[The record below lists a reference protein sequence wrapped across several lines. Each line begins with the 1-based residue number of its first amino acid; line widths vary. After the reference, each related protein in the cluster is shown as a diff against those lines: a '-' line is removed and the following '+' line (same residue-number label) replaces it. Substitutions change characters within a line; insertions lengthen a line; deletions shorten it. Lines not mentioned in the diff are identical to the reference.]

1 MLCAKGVEQTTL
13 RLPLEVASD
22 VRPGTPAA
30 VLTGPNFAHEIAA
43 GLPAAA
49 VVAASDTGLRE
60 AIAALLGTP
69 SFRLY
74 GNDDPI
80 GAQVGGAAKN
90 VIAIAAGAVI
100 GAGLGENARAALI
113 TRGLAELA
121 RLAMALGGRPET
133 VMGLSGLGDLLLTCT
148 GPTSRNYSLG
158 LALGRGEQLADVL
171 AARSAV
177 TEGVAT
183 APALVARAAGVD
195 LPICAAVAAL
205 LAGRTTLGRS
215 DRRPAGTAAAERMI
229 RGVLTV
235 GGWTMASRILGFARD
250 MLIAAILGAGPIAD
264 AFFVALKLPNLF
276 RRLFGEGAFNAA
288 FVPAFA
294 GMLAAE
300 GRPMARQFAA
310 ETFAVMAFWLGAL
323 TIVGEVFMPQMMAVL
338 APGFAATPAK
348 FALAVGLSRI
358 TFPYLLLICL
368 AALASGVLNGLDRFT
383 AASASYVLFNV
394 VSIACMLWLTP
405 YVPTAGHA
413 LSWGITV
420 SGVAQLGLLLWALH
434 RGGMG
439 LSLPRPRL
447 TPQIRVLLRRML
459 PGLIGA
465 GVTQLN
471 LAVDVIIASLL
482 PAGTVSVLY
491 YADRVQQLPLGV
503 IGTAVGTALLPL
515 LSRQVRG
522 GEAEAART
530 TLNRAIEYALFLT
543 LPAAVALIVSA
554 WPVMSA
560 LFGRGA
566 FDAENV
572 RLSSQSLAAYA
583 LGLPAFV
590 LVKVLAPAFFARGDT
605 ATPVKIGVAAVALN
619 LAMNVAF
626 MVPLQH
632 IGPAL
637 ATSLAAVFNVGWLG
651 ALLARR
657 GHLTLDTQLRQR
669 GVRIAAA
676 TLVMGA
682 ALWFVQQALFSV
694 PLHGIAR
701 IAALAELIVAGIAT
715 YGIAALLFGAIE
727 WRVCLRLVRYQNS
740 RRGAKPS

>member
-1 MLCAKGVEQTTL
+1 ML
-13 RLPLEVASD
+13 
-22 VRPGTPAA
+22 
-30 VLTGPNFAHEIAA
+30 
-43 GLPAAA
+43 
-49 VVAASDTGLRE
+49 
-60 AIAALLGTP
+60 
-69 SFRLY
+69 
-74 GNDDPI
+74 
-80 GAQVGGAAKN
+80 
-90 VIAIAAGAVI
+90 
-100 GAGLGENARAALI
+100 
-113 TRGLAELA
+113 
-121 RLAMALGGRPET
+121 
-133 VMGLSGLGDLLLTCT
+133 
-148 GPTSRNYSLG
+148 
-158 LALGRGEQLADVL
+158 
-171 AARSAV
+171 
-177 TEGVAT
+177 
-183 APALVARAAGVD
+183 
-195 LPICAAVAAL
+195 
-205 LAGRTTLGRS
+205 
-215 DRRPAGTAAAERMI
+215 

-300 GRPMARQFAA
+300 GRPAAHRFAE
-310 ETFAVMAFWLGAL
+310 ETFAVMAFWLGVL
-323 TIVGEVFMPQMMAVL
+323 TIAGELLMPQLMAVL
-338 APGFAATPAK
+338 APGFAATPEK
-348 FALAVGLSRI
+348 FALAITLSRI

-368 AALASGVLNGLDRFT
+368 AALVSGVLNGLDRFT

-413 LSWGITV
+413 LAWGVTA
-420 SGVAQLGLLLWALH
+420 SGVAQLGLLMWAL
-434 RGGMG
+434 RRAGMG
-439 LSLPRPRL
+439 LRLPRPRL

-459 PGLIGA
+459 PGLVGA

-482 PAGTVSVLY
+482 PAGTVSLLY

-515 LSRQVRG
+515 LSRQVRA
-522 GEAEAART
+522 GEAEASLD

-554 WPVMSA
+554 YPVMWT

-566 FDAENV
+566 FDAESA
-572 RLSSQSLAAYA
+572 RLSAQALAAYA

-590 LVKVLAPAFFARGDT
+590 LVKVLAPGFFARGDT

-632 IGPAL
+632 VGPAL
-637 ATSLAAVFNVGWLG
+637 ATSLAAIFNVGWLG
-651 ALLARR
+651 FALLRRRHLRLDAALRRRCARMMA
-657 GHLTLDTQLRQR
+657 
-669 GVRIAAA
+669 AAA
-676 TLVMGA
+676 TMGA
-682 ALWFVQQALFSV
+682 ALWLVQQALFRA
-694 PLHGIAR
+694 PLHGMER
-701 IAALAELIVAGIAT
+701 LAALAALVLAGLLA
-715 YGIAALLFGAIE
+715 YGAAVMLFGAAD
-727 WRVCLRLVRYQNS
+727 WRMLARLPGGAAFRRS
-740 RRGAKPS
+740 RS

>member
-1 MLCAKGVEQTTL
+1 
-13 RLPLEVASD
+13 
-22 VRPGTPAA
+22 
-30 VLTGPNFAHEIAA
+30 
-43 GLPAAA
+43 
-49 VVAASDTGLRE
+49 
-60 AIAALLGTP
+60 
-69 SFRLY
+69 
-74 GNDDPI
+74 
-80 GAQVGGAAKN
+80 
-90 VIAIAAGAVI
+90 
-100 GAGLGENARAALI
+100 
-113 TRGLAELA
+113 
-121 RLAMALGGRPET
+121 
-133 VMGLSGLGDLLLTCT
+133 
-148 GPTSRNYSLG
+148 
-158 LALGRGEQLADVL
+158 
-171 AARSAV
+171 
-177 TEGVAT
+177 
-183 APALVARAAGVD
+183 
-195 LPICAAVAAL
+195 
-205 LAGRTTLGRS
+205 
-215 DRRPAGTAAAERMI
+215 MI
-229 RGVLTV
+229 RSVLTV

-250 MLIAAILGAGPIAD
+250 MLIAAMLGAGPIAD

-288 FVPAFA
+288 FVPAFS
-294 GMLAAE
+294 GLLAAE
-300 GRPMARQFAA
+300 GRPVARRFAE
-310 ETFAVMAFWLGAL
+310 ETFAVMAFWLGML

-338 APGFAATPAK
+338 APGFAAIPEK

-368 AALASGVLNGLDRFT
+368 AALVSGVLNGLDRFT

-413 LSWGITV
+413 LSWGITA
-420 SGVAQLGLLLWALH
+420 SGVVQLGLLLWALH
-434 RGGMG
+434 RAGMG

-459 PGLIGA
+459 PGLVGA

-522 GEAEAART
+522 GEAEAARA

-554 WPVMSA
+554 EPVMSV

-566 FDAENV
+566 FEAASV
-572 RLSSQSLAAYA
+572 HLSAQSLAAYA

-590 LVKVLAPAFFARGDT
+590 LVKVLAPGFFARGDT

-637 ATSLAAVFNVGWLG
+637 ATSLAAVFNVGALG
-651 ALLARR
+651 VVLVRR
-657 GHLTLDTQLRQR
+657 GHLTLDAQLRQR

-676 TLVMGA
+676 TVAMGA
-682 ALWFVQQALFSV
+682 ALWLAQQTLFSA
-694 PLHGIAR
+694 PLHGMAR
-701 IAALAELIVAGIAT
+701 IVALTELIVAGIVT
-715 YGIAALLFGAIE
+715 YGMAALLFGAID
-727 WRVCLRLVRYQNS
+727 WRDYLRLVRRQS
-740 RRGAKPS
+740 LRRGAKSS